1 MNHQKSA
8 INSSKI
14 VLDYNVKEFLLAF
27 FMLFIVHATTAQP
40 IHHTEAI
47 SSKSDAVSIIE
58 AVRTTNP
65 ELADQLYQ
73 IYDATKKY
81 NDIDLALADGYIRD
95 PMNICEE
102 APMMGLPAFMGNMGV
117 HFLHPDLL
125 KITGDTPRINGEGI
139 HTDFFRPGIL
149 IYEPQHDGSMK
160 LVAIENL
167 VFTEAW
173 YNAGNEV
180 RPSFMGYDY
189 FFMIN
194 NPLTQADEA
203 HMFEP
208 HYDLHMWLYREN
220 PHGLFSP
227 FNPAVTCEHHVGE
240 MKGH

>member
-1 MNHQKSA
+1 MTNQKPA
-8 INSSKI
+8 INSYKI
-14 VLDYNVKEFLLAF
+14 VMEYNVKGCLFTL
-27 FMLFIVHATTAQP
+27 FMLLIVPAITAQQM
-40 IHHTEAI
+40 HHTET
-47 SSKSDAVSIIE
+47 SSTNSDAVSIIE
-58 AVRTTNP
+58 GVSTVNP
-65 ELADQLYQ
+65 ELADLLFQ
-73 IYDATKKY
+73 IYDATRKY
-81 NDIDLALADGYIRD
+81 KDIEVALADGYIRD

-125 KITGDTPRINGEGI
+125 KITGDTPRVNGKGI

-173 YNAGNEV
+173 HAAGNDAP
-180 RPSFMGYDY
+180 PSFMGYDY

-194 NPLTQADEA
+194 NPLTQVDEA

-227 FNPAVTCEHHVGE
+227 FNPAVTCEHHYGE
-240 MKGH
+240 MKEH